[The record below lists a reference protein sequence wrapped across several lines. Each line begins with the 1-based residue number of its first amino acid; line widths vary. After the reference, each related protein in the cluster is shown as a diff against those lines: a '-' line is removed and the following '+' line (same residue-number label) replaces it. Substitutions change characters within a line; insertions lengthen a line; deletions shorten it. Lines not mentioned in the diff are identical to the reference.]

1 MWSNPCPRKRYV
13 VTILRCEIHSKT
25 TPPAAKKRIES
36 REETHQSPHVVCSTR
51 STENYEVSTARLT
64 WSNYVVGVEN
74 HTPFLPQQVLYC
86 NLEKRICQVV
96 SQLICCALFATR
108 RSDTTSLTQYTASVI
123 AVCKAHLK

>member
-1 MWSNPCPRKRYV
+1 MWSD
-13 VTILRCEIHSKT
+13 IDQI
-25 TPPAAKKRIES
+25 
-36 REETHQSPHVVCSTR
+36 
-51 STENYEVSTARLT
+51 T
-64 WSNYVVGVEN
+64 WSSYVVGAEN

-123 AVCKAHLK
+123 AVCKAVLKLKPELKI